1 MSNTQG
7 LLDLLKYTN
16 SELFTLGLR
25 FKGFFFP
32 SRKLG
37 KKDKLKEKIA

>member
-7 LLDLLKYTN
+7 LLDLLEYTI

-25 FKGFFFP
+25 FKGFFFLP
-32 SRKLG
+32 ESLGRKTN
-37 KKDKLKEKIA
+37 

>member
-7 LLDLLKYTN
+7 LLDLLKHTN
-16 SELFTLGLR
+16 SELYTLGQR
-25 FKGFFFP
+25 FKLGFFP

-37 KKDKLKEKIA
+37 KKEKLKEKIE